1 MHWWCLCLAD
11 QFSEDFSF
19 INAQTLSMHY
29 CACSHGSAME
39 ANTATRPATRQIAR
53 SPKMP
58 GIREDL
64 APHFKALSDSVE
76 RIKEEVGQSIV
87 GKQEVVEKL
96 IVASLAEGAH
106 ILFEDMPGLA
116 KSVLA
121 AAYSNAAGCTFK
133 RIQFTPD
140 LLPTDITGGHVFNR
154 KSNEFE
160 FQAGPI
166 FTNFLLADEINRAS
180 PKTQSALLEAM
191 AEKQVSAEG
200 VTRRLEAPFV
210 VLATQN
216 PVEQEGTYPL
226 PEAQMDRFAM
236 RLSMGYPSEREEVE
250 IMDRRLT
257 RKKDAFDVKAVVDKQ
272 RFIKIQRLVEEVYV
286 DPKVVQYIAKI
297 VTATRK
303 HPALLAGSSPRGSL
317 ALVKLSRAFASV
329 RGRPYVIPD
338 DVRSLAVAVLAH
350 RTILTAE
357 SRVKGIR
364 QEHVIEDII
373 TQIPVPKI
381 NYG

>member
-1 MHWWCLCLAD
+1 M
-11 QFSEDFSF
+11 ST
-19 INAQTLSMHY
+19 N
-29 CACSHGSAME
+29 SH
-39 ANTATRPATRQIAR
+39 R
-53 SPKMP
+53 
-58 GIREDL
+58 IRRDL
-64 APHFKALSDSVE
+64 APHFQGLRQSVAV
-76 RIKEEVGQSIV
+76 IKKEVGRSIV

-140 LLPTDITGGHVFNR
+140 LLPTDITGGHIFNK

-160 FQAGPI
+160 FQPGPI

-236 RLSMGYPSEREEVE
+236 RLSMGYPSESEEVE

-257 RKKDAFDVKAVVDKQ
+257 RKKDAFDVNSVVDKEK
-272 RFIKIQRLVEEVYV
+272 FLKLQRLVEEVYV
-286 DPKVVQYIAKI
+286 DPNVVRYIAKI
-297 VTATRK
+297 VTATRN
-303 HPALLAGSSPRGSL
+303 HESLIAGASPRGSL
-317 ALVKLSRAFASV
+317 ALVKLARALAAV
-329 RGRPYVIPD
+329 HGRAYVVPD
-338 DVRSLAVAVLAH
+338 DVRSLAVSVLAH
-350 RTILTAE
+350 RTILTPEA
-357 SRVKGIR
+357 RVKGER
-364 QEHVIEDII
+364 QEDVVQEILG
-373 TQIPVPKI
+373 TIPVPKPVK
-381 NYG
+381 G